1 MENSR
6 NNVGRENCRDMKQF
20 IISELA
26 TIKDALVAINEITHD
41 GESLIVVNEDR
52 QMVGSLT
59 DGDIR
64 RGLIAGAE
72 LKDSVYKIMHRDFKY
87 IKQEEYDVAHLK
99 SFRDRRIMFIPILDE
114 ENHVVNVVNLNKFKS
129 KLPIDAVLMAGGKG
143 ERLRPLT
150 EKTPK
155 PLLEVGGKCIIDH
168 NIDRL
173 ISYGVEHIDVTVNYL
188 AEQLEEHFA
197 TPRNGVQVRTF
208 REPKFLGTIGSIKF
222 VDTFYND
229 TVLVMNSDLFTNI
242 DYEDFFLHFQQND
255 AEMSVAAVPYN
266 VSIELG
272 ILDLDGRNIKGLL
285 EKPKYNYYANAGIYL
300 IKKRALAEIPEDTF
314 FHATHLVEKLI
325 AQGKKV
331 IRYPLNGTWID
342 IGTPQEY
349 QKAKDLVKHLK

>member
-1 MENSR
+1 MRKYVVIES
-6 NNVGRENCRDMKQF
+6 
-20 IISELA
+20 A
-26 TIKDALVAINEITHD
+26 TIKDALVAINNITHD
-41 GESLIVVNEDR
+41 GESLIVVNSDQ

-72 LKDSVYKIMHRDFKY
+72 LTDPVSKVMHRDFKF
-87 IKQEEYDVAHLK
+87 IKEEEYDVAHLK
-99 SFRDRRIMFIPILDE
+99 SFRDHRIMFIPILDDQKR
-114 ENHVVNVVNLNKFKS
+114 VVDVVNLQKFKS
-129 KLPIDAVLMAGGKG
+129 MLPIDAVLMAGGKG

-150 EKTPK
+150 EKIPK

-168 NIDRL
+168 NVDRL
-173 ISYGVEHIDVTVNYL
+173 ISYGVQHINVTINYL
-188 AEQLEEHFA
+188 GEQLEEHFA
-197 TPRNGVQVRTF
+197 VPRNGIQVRTF

-229 TVLVMNSDLFTNI
+229 NILVMNSDLFTNI
-242 DYEDFFLHFQQND
+242 DYEDFFLHFQKHD
-255 AEMSVAAVPYN
+255 AEMSVAAIPYN
-266 VSIELG
+266 ISIELG
-272 ILDLDGRNIKGLL
+272 ILDLDGRNIKGLI

-349 QKAKDLVKHLK
+349 ERAKELVKHLK

>member
-1 MENSR
+1 MI
-6 NNVGRENCRDMKQF
+6 MKC
-20 IISELA
+20 IINEDA
-26 TIKDALVAINEITHD
+26 TIREALVAINSITGN
-41 GESLIVVNEDR
+41 GESLIVVNKAQ

-64 RGLIAGAE
+64 RGLIGGAE
-72 LKDSVYKIMHRDFKY
+72 LVDSVRNIMHRDFRY
-87 IKQEEYDVAHLK
+87 IKHSDFDVAHLK
-99 SFRDRRIMFIPILDE
+99 SFRDQRIMFIPILDE
-114 ENHVVNVVNLNKFKS
+114 QKHVVDVVNLNKFKS

-168 NIDRL
+168 NVDRL

-197 TPRNGVQVRTF
+197 TPRDGVQVRTF

-229 TVLVMNSDLFTNI
+229 TILVMNSDLFTNI
-242 DYEDFFLHFQQND
+242 DYEDFFLHFMQND
-255 AEMSVAAVPYN
+255 AEMSVVAVPYN
-266 VSIELG
+266 ISIELG
-272 ILDLDGRNIKGLL
+272 ILDLDGRNIKGLI

-300 IKKRALAEIPEDTF
+300 IKKRALAEIPENTF

-349 QKAKDLVKHLK
+349 QKAKDLVKHIKK

>member
-1 MENSR
+1 MI
-6 NNVGRENCRDMKQF
+6 MKC
-20 IISELA
+20 IINEDA
-26 TIKDALVAINEITHD
+26 TIREALVAINSITGN
-41 GESLIVVNEDR
+41 GESLIVVNKAQ

-64 RGLIAGAE
+64 RGLIGGAE
-72 LKDSVYKIMHRDFKY
+72 LVDSVRNIMHRDFRY
-87 IKQEEYDVAHLK
+87 IKHSDFDVAHLK
-99 SFRDRRIMFIPILDE
+99 SFRDQRIMFIPILDE
-114 ENHVVNVVNLNKFKS
+114 QKHVVDVVNLNKFKS

-168 NIDRL
+168 NVDRL

-197 TPRNGVQVRTF
+197 TPRDGVQVRTF

-229 TVLVMNSDLFTNI
+229 TILVMNSDLFTNI
-242 DYEDFFLHFQQND
+242 DYEDFFLHFMQND
-255 AEMSVAAVPYN
+255 AEMSVVAVPYN
-266 VSIELG
+266 ISIELG
-272 ILDLDGRNIKGLL
+272 ILDLDGRNIKGLI

-300 IKKRALAEIPEDTF
+300 IKKRALAEIPENTF

-349 QKAKDLVKHLK
+349 QKAQDLVKHIR

>member
-1 MENSR
+1 MLK
-6 NNVGRENCRDMKQF
+6 CLCF
-20 IISELA
+20 IINNNKMIMKCIINEDA
-26 TIKDALVAINEITHD
+26 TIREALVAINSITGN
-41 GESLIVVNEDR
+41 GESLIVVNKAQ

-64 RGLIAGAE
+64 RGLIGGAE
-72 LKDSVYKIMHRDFKY
+72 LVDSVRNIMHRDFRY
-87 IKQEEYDVAHLK
+87 IKHSDFDVAHLK
-99 SFRDRRIMFIPILDE
+99 SFRDQRIMFIPILDE
-114 ENHVVNVVNLNKFKS
+114 QKHVVDVVNLNKFKS
-129 KLPIDAVLMAGGKG
+129 KLPIDVVLMAGGKG

-168 NIDRL
+168 NVDRL
-173 ISYGVEHIDVTVNYL
+173 ISYGVEHINVTVNYL

-197 TPRNGVQVRTF
+197 APRNGVQVRTF

-229 TVLVMNSDLFTNI
+229 TILVMNSDLFTNI

-266 VSIELG
+266 ISIELG

-314 FHATHLVEKLI
+314 FQDRKSV
-325 AQGKKV
+325 V
-331 IRYPLNGTWID
+331 
-342 IGTPQEY
+342 
-349 QKAKDLVKHLK
+349 

>member
-1 MENSR
+1 MNKE
-6 NNVGRENCRDMKQF
+6 F
-20 IISELA
+20 IITESS
-26 TIKDALVAINEITHD
+26 TIKDALIAINDITHD
-41 GESLIVVNEDR
+41 GESLVVVNSE
-52 QMVGSLT
+52 QEIIGTLT

-72 LKDSVYKIMHRDFKY
+72 LTDSVCKIMHTDFKF
-87 IKQEEYDVAHLK
+87 INQTNFDVAHLK
-99 SFRDRRIMFIPILDE
+99 SFRDQRIMFIPILDE
-114 ENHVVNVVNLNKFKS
+114 LKHVVDVINLNKFKS

-150 EKTPK
+150 EKIPK

-168 NIDRL
+168 NVDRL

-197 TPRNGVQVRTF
+197 TPRDGVQVRTF

-222 VDTFYND
+222 IDTFYND
-229 TVLVMNSDLFTNI
+229 TILVMNSDLFTNI

-266 VSIELG
+266 ISIELG

-349 QKAKDLVKHLK
+349 QKAKDLVKHLKK

>member
-1 MENSR
+1 ME
-6 NNVGRENCRDMKQF
+6 ENH
-20 IISELA
+20 IIKFSKKL
-26 TIKDALVAINEITHD
+26 IDALKQLNSYLKGPLV
-41 GESLIVVNEDR
+41 LFVVDDEGK
-52 QMVGSLT
+52 MVGTLT
-59 DGDIR
+59 DGDSR
-64 RGLIAGAE
+64 RALIAGVSLNDSIE
-72 LKDSVYKIMHRDFKY
+72 KVMHKNFNYLRKGVDDDVQHLHEQKLKKMKLV
-87 IKQEEYDVAHLK
+87 
-99 SFRDRRIMFIPILDE
+99 PILDSD
-114 ENHVVNVVNLNKFKS
+114 NHIVDIVNLEKYITR
-129 KLPIDAVLMAGGKG
+129 LPIDAVLMAGGKG

-173 ISYGVEHIDVTVNYL
+173 ISYGVNHIDVTVNYL
-188 AEQLEEHFA
+188 AEQLEKHFA
-197 TPRNGVQVRTF
+197 TPRDGVRVRTF

-266 VSIELG
+266 ISIELG
-272 ILDLDGRNIKGLL
+272 ILDLDGRNVKGLI

-300 IKKRALAEIPEDTF
+300 IKRRALAEIPDNTF

-331 IRYPLNGTWID
+331 VRYPLNGTWID

-349 QKAKDLVKHLK
+349 QKARDLIKHIKS

>member
-1 MENSR
+1 MHSME
-6 NNVGRENCRDMKQF
+6 EF
-20 IISELA
+20 IINDA
-26 TIKDALVAINEITHD
+26 TSIKEALVALNENAHD
-41 GESLIVVNEDR
+41 VLSLLIVNETR
-52 QMVGSLT
+52 RMVGTLT

-64 RGLIAGAE
+64 RGLIHGAQ
-72 LKDSVYKIMHRDFKY
+72 LTDSVSTIMHRDYKFMKVS
-87 IKQEEYDVAHLK
+87 EFDVAHLK
-99 SFRDRRIMFIPILDE
+99 SFRYRKILFIPILDE
-114 ENHVVNVVNLNKFKS
+114 DGHIVDVVNLQKYKS
-129 KLPIDAVLMAGGKG
+129 HLPIDAVLMAGGKG

-155 PLLEVGGKCIIDH
+155 PLLPVGNKCIIDH
-168 NIDRL
+168 NVDRL
-173 ISYGVEHIDVTVNYL
+173 ISYGVNHVNVTVNYL

-197 TPRNGVQVRTF
+197 TPRDGVQVRTF

-222 VDTFYND
+222 IDTFYND
-229 TVLVMNSDLFTNI
+229 TILVMNSDLFTNI
-242 DYEDFFLHFQQND
+242 DYEDFFLHFQMHD

-266 VSIELG
+266 ISIELG

-349 QKAKDLVKHLK
+349 ERAKDLVKHIK

>member
-1 MENSR
+1 MSGN
-6 NNVGRENCRDMKQF
+6 KH
-20 IISELA
+20 IISSDIALIEALRQINKLA
-26 TIKDALVAINEITHD
+26 LEPLV
-41 GESLIVVNEDR
+41 LFVVNGKE
-52 QMVGSLT
+52 QMVGTLT
-59 DGDIR
+59 DGDSR
-64 RGLIAGAE
+64 RALIAGAS
-72 LKDSVYKIMHRDFKY
+72 LTDSVDKVMHRNFNFLRRGVND
-87 IKQEEYDVAHLK
+87 DVQHLHEQK
-99 SFRDRRIMFIPILDE
+99 VKRMKLVPILDDE
-114 ENHVVNVVNLNKFKS
+114 DHIVEIVNLDKYITR
-129 KLPIDAVLMAGGKG
+129 LPIDAVLMAGGKG

-168 NIDRL
+168 NVDRL
-173 ISYGVEHIDVTVNYL
+173 ISYGVKHINVTINYL
-188 AEQLEEHFA
+188 GEQIEENFA
-197 TPRNGVQVRTF
+197 TPRDGIQVRTF

-229 TVLVMNSDLFTNI
+229 TVLVMNSDLFTNV
-242 DYEDFFLHFQQND
+242 DYEDFFLHFQMHD

-266 VSIELG
+266 ISIQLG
-272 ILDLDGRNIKGLL
+272 ILDLDGRDVKGLI

-342 IGTPQEY
+342 IGTHQEY
-349 QKAKDLVKHLK
+349 ERAKELVKHLK

>member
-1 MENSR
+1 MNKE
-6 NNVGRENCRDMKQF
+6 F
-20 IISELA
+20 IITESL
-26 TIKDALVAINEITHD
+26 TIKDALIAINDITHD
-41 GESLIVVNEDR
+41 GESLVVVNSE
-52 QMVGSLT
+52 QEIIGTLT

-72 LKDSVYKIMHRDFKY
+72 LTDSVCKIMHTDFKF
-87 IKQEEYDVAHLK
+87 INQTNFDVAHLK
-99 SFRDRRIMFIPILDE
+99 SFRDQRIMFIPILDE
-114 ENHVVNVVNLNKFKS
+114 QKHVVDVINLNKFKS

-168 NIDRL
+168 NVDRL
-173 ISYGVEHIDVTVNYL
+173 ISYGVEHINVTVNYL

-197 TPRNGVQVRTF
+197 IPRNGVQVRTF

-222 VDTFYND
+222 IDTFYND
-229 TVLVMNSDLFTNI
+229 TILVMNSDLFTNI

-266 VSIELG
+266 ISIELG
-272 ILDLDGRNIKGLL
+272 ILDLDGRNIKGLI

-300 IKKRALAEIPEDTF
+300 IKRRALAEIPEDTF
-314 FHATHLVEKLI
+314 FHATHLIEKLI

-349 QKAKDLVKHLK
+349 SRAKDLVKHIDRT

>member
-1 MENSR
+1 MSGN
-6 NNVGRENCRDMKQF
+6 KH
-20 IISELA
+20 IISSDIALIEALRQINKLA
-26 TIKDALVAINEITHD
+26 LEPLV
-41 GESLIVVNEDR
+41 LFVVNGKE
-52 QMVGSLT
+52 QMVGTLT
-59 DGDIR
+59 DGDSR
-64 RGLIAGAE
+64 RALIAGAS
-72 LKDSVYKIMHRDFKY
+72 LTDSVDKVMHRNFNFLRRGVND
-87 IKQEEYDVAHLK
+87 DVQHLHEQK
-99 SFRDRRIMFIPILDE
+99 VKRMKLVPILDDE
-114 ENHVVNVVNLNKFKS
+114 DHIVEIVNLDKYITR
-129 KLPIDAVLMAGGKG
+129 LPIDAVLMAGGKG

-168 NIDRL
+168 NVDRL
-173 ISYGVEHIDVTVNYL
+173 ISYGVKHINVTINYL
-188 AEQLEEHFA
+188 GEQIEEHFA
-197 TPRNGVQVRTF
+197 TPRDGIQVHTF

-229 TVLVMNSDLFTNI
+229 TVLVMNSDLFTNV
-242 DYEDFFLHFQQND
+242 DYEDFFLHFQMHD

-266 VSIELG
+266 ISIQLG
-272 ILDLDGRNIKGLL
+272 ILDLDGRDVKGLI

-342 IGTPQEY
+342 IGTHQEY
-349 QKAKDLVKHLK
+349 ERAKELVKHLK

>member
-1 MENSR
+1 MR
-6 NNVGRENCRDMKQF
+6 KY
-20 IISELA
+20 IISETA
-26 TIKDALVAINEITHD
+26 SVRDALVAINNITHD
-41 GESLIVVNEDR
+41 GELLIVVNAAQ

-72 LKDSVYKIMHRDFKY
+72 LTDTINKIMHRDFKF
-87 IKQEEYDVAHLK
+87 IKQEDYDVAHLK
-99 SFRDRRIMFIPILDE
+99 SFRDRRIMFIPILDA
-114 ENHVVNVVNLNKFKS
+114 ENHVVDVVNLQKFKS

-150 EKTPK
+150 EKIPK

-168 NIDRL
+168 NVDRL
-173 ISYGVEHIDVTVNYL
+173 RSYGVQYVNVTVNYL
-188 AEQLEEHFA
+188 GEQLEEHFS
-197 TPRNGVQVRTF
+197 TPRDGVQVHTF

-242 DYEDFFLHFQQND
+242 DYEDFFLHFQMHD

-266 VSIELG
+266 ISIELG
-272 ILDLDGRNIKGLL
+272 ILDLDGRNIKGLI

-300 IKKRALAEIPEDTF
+300 IKKRALAEIPKDTF

-325 AQGKKV
+325 AQDKKV

-342 IGTPQEY
+342 IGTLQEY
-349 QKAKDLVKHLK
+349 ERAKELVKHLK